1 MNLKRI
7 KNKIIDSEIEINNIK
22 EAKKYYKNEN
32 LILEKGVSVKGSPIR
47 NADNRIPHNFHEI
60 LTDEKASYLFTYP
73 VLIDVDGNT
82 STNEKVMEVLT
93 DDFPRKIKN
102 QCIEATNG
110 GTSWIHYWKKED
122 VAPVQ
127 FKYALVSTEEIIPL
141 YSNGLERDLESIIR
155 HYTLTEYNEVDE
167 EDVAY
172 KYIEYWTNKD
182 WTTWKIKASDDIS
195 VDNCVV
201 GYPLIVN
208 HALEEVPFIEFANNS
223 KKQSDLAKYK
233 RLIDLYD
240 RVMSGFAND
249 LDDIQEIIYILK
261 GYGGQDLGEF
271 LGDLKTYKA
280 IKTDGEGN
288 TGVETLQIDIPVE
301 ARKLILEILKK
312 QIFESGQGL
321 PQDIGS
327 VANTSTTTLK
337 FFYRQLELKSGLTE
351 TEFRGSISKLV
362 KAILKHLNLSHTK
375 INQTWTRNMISNDL
389 EMAQICKESDGIIP
403 DELILRYHPL
413 VDDLEEAKKL
423 KQEEKDEQNKL
434 FEYNYSNLDT
444 KKEADLVE

>member
-141 YSNGLERDLESIIR
+141 YSSGLERDLESIIR